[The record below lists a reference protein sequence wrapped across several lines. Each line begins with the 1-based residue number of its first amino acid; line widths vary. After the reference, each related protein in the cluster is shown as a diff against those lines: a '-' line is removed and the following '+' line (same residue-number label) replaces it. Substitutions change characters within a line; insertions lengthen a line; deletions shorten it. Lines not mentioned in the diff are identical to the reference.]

1 MRLLRRIDDIL
12 AKFESF
18 LLILSLSI
26 MVLVSFLQIIL
37 RNFFSTGIIWG
48 DVFLRHLVL
57 WVAFLGASLATRE
70 ERHINIDVLSQ
81 ILSPAAKRWVKM
93 TTNLFAA
100 TVSVFLTRAALVFI
114 LDEKQAG
121 STTFLNLPLW
131 TVVSIIGFGFAVIS
145 FRFLLKA
152 LEGLSSAKEN

>member
-1 MRLLRRIDDIL
+1 VRLLRRIDDIL